1 MAFSKLMEQLQ
12 GTMKVGGGIPRQ
24 IWSGMYSANGSS
36 AHRISTVSDSGA
48 SLISRSLSSQCHQ
61 ELLLSRSENQYNIKF
76 HFNQKRLHGTIHLAA
91 ELKTNVLSKL
101 NISSRLFS
109 RVVNVRIGNLATRN
123 VTNSA
128 VTSEP
133 SIRDYSLRQLID
145 EFNRQTNSLLQKMPT
160 ASNPCEQIGDGSD
173 VRVQEL
179 KAALRIH
186 FKDPNC
192 FQVVPVT
199 WEETSA
205 EAIEIITRNEAVH
218 PVSTI
223 SRAKRR
229 FYPSNRRVFALVHK
243 QMPTLPLACVH
254 VALTHKIVRSLQEL
268 GELDEHDVK
277 WDPNCLEKDKEA
289 LAIMLQ
295 SSYEPAS
302 NAERTTCAIF
312 YTISNLH
319 PHLPLP
325 PIGKSL
331 VKGAVQHL
339 QVALPQLKT
348 FSTLSPVPGFTQWL
362 KEVFNRHNGTG
373 TQSESLCQIL
383 NQSEGQVQ
391 ISEADL
397 EAMEQVLDSSLSF
410 AKQKSILRSY
420 GQQFDNLL
428 LYYLTKVK
436 KNSKNIDSSSQKPQN
451 CENSV
456 AHFHVSSGASLH
468 HIHCPFTDRSRFESG
483 QSEGGM
489 NSQQS
494 LDHSNDVSSLSENYN
509 FSLNHPLVSKR
520 MWDYS
525 LGYMV
530 NYLYDL
536 SSQTENAKQYKKNG
550 TVPITLCTRK

>member
-1 MAFSKLMEQLQ
+1 MVS
-12 GTMKVGGGIPRQ
+12 GSRKVRFRYIRKH
-24 IWSGMYSANGSS
+24 A
-36 AHRISTVSDSGA
+36 
-48 SLISRSLSSQCHQ
+48 
-61 ELLLSRSENQYNIKF
+61 
-76 HFNQKRLHGTIHLAA
+76 
-91 ELKTNVLSKL
+91 
-101 NISSRLFS
+101 RLFS
-109 RVVNVRIGNLATRN
+109 LKHQ
-123 VTNSA
+123 
-128 VTSEP
+128 
-133 SIRDYSLRQLID
+133 YMFLRLHEKQLL
-145 EFNRQTNSLLQKMPT
+145 TSLLTVK
-160 ASNPCEQIGDGSD
+160 
-173 VRVQEL
+173 
-179 KAALRIH
+179 
-186 FKDPNC
+186 
-192 FQVVPVT
+192 
-199 WEETSA
+199 
-205 EAIEIITRNEAVH
+205 
-218 PVSTI
+218 
-223 SRAKRR
+223 
-229 FYPSNRRVFALVHK
+229 FY
-243 QMPTLPLACVH
+243 
-254 VALTHKIVRSLQEL
+254 
-268 GELDEHDVK
+268 
-277 WDPNCLEKDKEA
+277 
-289 LAIMLQ
+289 
-295 SSYEPAS
+295 
-302 NAERTTCAIF
+302 
-312 YTISNLH
+312 
-319 PHLPLP
+319 
-325 PIGKSL
+325 
-331 VKGAVQHL
+331 
-339 QVALPQLKT
+339 
-348 FSTLSPVPGFTQWL
+348 FS
-362 KEVFNRHNGTG
+362 TG